1 MRIAASLLALVLL
14 GATVA
19 TAAAPVTQTFN
30 APIEK
35 VWTNTEAVLKA
46 MGWSIDKAERNIG
59 WISTDSRRLEGEDWG
74 VYAKGTRHALRLQL
88 QSDGPART
96 KVTVERT
103 VFKRERILWMDK
115 DEPVAAVDQNVEKDL
130 LAAIGKTL

>member
-1 MRIAASLLALVLL
+1 MKIAVLLLAIVLL

-19 TAAAPVTQTFN
+19 TAAGPVTQTFN
-30 APIEK
+30 APMDK

-46 MGWSIDKAERNIG
+46 MGWNIDKAERNIG
-59 WISTDSRRLEGEDWG
+59 WISTDSRRLDGEDWG
-74 VYAKGTRHALRLQL
+74 VYAKGMRHTLKLQL
-88 QSDGPART
+88 QADGPTRT
-96 KVTVERT
+96 KVSVDRS

-115 DEPVAAVDQNVEKDL
+115 DEPAVALDQDVEKDL

>member
-1 MRIAASLLALVLL
+1 MKIVASLLGIALL
-14 GATVA
+14 GGAVA
-19 TAAAPVTQTFN
+19 TAAGPVTQTFN

-88 QSDGPART
+88 QSDGPTRT

-130 LAAIGKTL
+130 LSAIGKTL

>member
-1 MRIAASLLALVLL
+1 MKIVASLLATVLL
-14 GATVA
+14 SATVA
-19 TAAAPVTQTFN
+19 MSAGSVTQTFN
-30 APIEK
+30 APIER

-88 QSDGPART
+88 QADGPTRT

-115 DEPVAAVDQNVEKDL
+115 DEPVAVVDQNVEKDVL
-130 LAAIGKTL
+130 SAIGKTL